1 MPDGLFA
8 MAGLGSSAEACVY
21 RECTLLFACV
31 QNAISR
37 PPANDKEAMNT
48 FMQVS
53 IRNLSF
59 TYDGSYTPVF
69 ENVSFN
75 FDTSWRLG
83 LIGRNGKGKT
93 TLLRLLQKQFPYQ
106 GHIDMPLS
114 PVYFPYPIDDMSA
127 STRDVMLQAA
137 PEAEEWQLIC
147 ELNQLAVDDSVLDRP
162 FSTLSKGEQTKVL
175 LAALFTREDAYPLI
189 DEPTNH
195 LDAHGRELVADYL
208 RRKDGFLLVSHDRA
222 FLNRCID
229 HVLSLNRSDVW
240 VMQGNY
246 DTWEARL
253 NQQNEY
259 EQGRN
264 EVLRRDIRHL
274 EESARRTAEWSAKAE
289 KGKFHVA
296 PSVSAVVDRGYV
308 GAKAASMMKKSMNAV
323 RRKERAIEEKRSL
336 LHNVEKVGELKLTV
350 LQHPKDVLISVV
362 NGRVEYD
369 AGSPGGSRVVCENV
383 NFTLR
388 RGERVA
394 LTGPNGCGK
403 SSILK
408 ALVGAGGSLAGD
420 ISIAPSLVISYVP
433 QQTDDLFGTM
443 DDFISRSDVD
453 ETLFKAILRNMDFT
467 RDLFER
473 PLERMSQ
480 GQKKKLLLAR
490 SLCIPAHVYI
500 WDEPLNYI
508 DVLSRVQLE
517 GLLTEYAPAM
527 LLVEHDAVFLER
539 VCTKTLDLDQ
549 PAERSKMI

>member
-1 MPDGLFA
+1 
-8 MAGLGSSAEACVY
+8 
-21 RECTLLFACV
+21 
-31 QNAISR
+31 
-37 PPANDKEAMNT
+37 
-48 FMQVS
+48 MQVS

-59 TYDGSYTPVF
+59 IYDGSYTPVF

-75 FDTSWRLG
+75 FDTSWHLG

-93 TLLRLLQKQFPYQ
+93 TLLRLLQKQYTFQ
-106 GHIDMPLS
+106 GHIDMPLT
-114 PVYFPYPIDDMSA
+114 PVYFPYPVADDSQT
-127 STRDVMLQAA
+127 TRDVMLQAA
-137 PEAEEWQLIC
+137 PDAEEWMLIC
-147 ELNQLAVDDSVLDRP
+147 ELNQLDVDDSVLERP
-162 FSTLSKGEQTKVL
+162 FSTLSKGEQTKAL
-175 LAALFTREDAYPLI
+175 LAALFTRDDAYPLI

-195 LDAHGRELVADYL
+195 LDAHGRALVADYL

-264 EVLRRDIRHL
+264 EVLRRDIKHL
-274 EESARRTAEWSAKAE
+274 QAAAQRTASWSSKVEATKI
-289 KGKFHVA
+289 GFN
-296 PSVSAVVDRGYV
+296 PNDVDNSIDRRAYL
-308 GAKAASMMKKSMNAV
+308 GAKSEKMMKRSKAIMQ
-323 RRKERAIEEKRSL
+323 RQERAIEEKKSL

-350 LQHPKDVLISVV
+350 LHHPKDVLISVT
-362 NGRVEYD
+362 GGKVEYD
-369 AGSPGGSRVVCENV
+369 GRVVCENV
-383 NFTLR
+383 NFVLR
-388 RGERVA
+388 RGERLS

-408 ALVGAGGSLAGD
+408 ALVGAGGSLTGQV
-420 ISIAPSLVISYVP
+420 SIAPNLIVSYVP
-433 QQTDDLFGTM
+433 QQTDDLVGTM
-443 DDFISRSDVD
+443 DDFISRSDID

-490 SLCIPAHVYI
+490 SLCIPAHLYV

-517 GLLTEYAPAM
+517 GLLAEYAPTM

-539 VCTKTLDLDQ
+539 VCSSQLNMGGAQ
-549 PAERSKMI
+549 

>member
-1 MPDGLFA
+1 
-8 MAGLGSSAEACVY
+8 
-21 RECTLLFACV
+21 
-31 QNAISR
+31 
-37 PPANDKEAMNT
+37 
-48 FMQVS
+48 MQVS
-53 IRNLSF
+53 IRDLSF

-69 ENVSFN
+69 EHVSFN

-93 TLLRLLQKQFPYQ
+93 TLLRLLMKEFRPE
-106 GHIDMPLS
+106 GRIDIPLT
-114 PVYFPYPIDDMSA
+114 PVYFPYPVADDSLN
-127 STRDVMLQAA
+127 TREIMLSAA
-137 PEAEEWQLIC
+137 PGAEEWQLIC
-147 ELNQLAVDDSVLDRP
+147 ELNQLDVDDSVLDRP
-162 FSTLSKGEQTKVL
+162 FYTLSKGEQTKAL

-195 LDAHGRELVADYL
+195 LDAHGRALVADYL
-208 RRKDGFLLVSHDRA
+208 RRKDGYLLVSHDRA

-240 VMQGNY
+240 AMQGNY

-264 EVLRRDIRHL
+264 EVLRRDIKHL
-274 EESARRTAEWSAKAE
+274 EDSARRTAEWSNKVEATKI
-289 KGKFHVA
+289 GGHTY
-296 PSVSAVVDRGYV
+296 DRGAV
-308 GAKAASMMKKSMNAV
+308 GAQAAAMMKKSMSTL
-323 RRKERAIEEKRSL
+323 RRRERAIEEKRSL

-350 LQHPKDVLISVV
+350 LRHPKDVLISVV
-362 NGRVEYD
+362 NGKVEYD
-369 AGSPGGSRVVCENV
+369 GRVVCENV
-383 NFTLR
+383 NFVLR
-388 RGERVA
+388 QGQRLS

-408 ALVGAGGSLAGD
+408 ALAGMGGSLSGE
-420 ISIAPSLVISYVP
+420 ISIAPNLVISYVP
-433 QQTDDLFGTM
+433 QQTDDLTGTM
-443 DDFISRSDVD
+443 DDFISRAGVD

-473 PLERMSQ
+473 PLARMSQ

-490 SLCIPAHVYI
+490 SLCIPAHLYI

-517 GLLTEYAPAM
+517 GLLTEYAPTM

-539 VCTKTLDLDQ
+539 VCTDRLELGGAT
-549 PAERSKMI
+549 

>member
-1 MPDGLFA
+1 
-8 MAGLGSSAEACVY
+8 
-21 RECTLLFACV
+21 
-31 QNAISR
+31 
-37 PPANDKEAMNT
+37 
-48 FMQVS
+48 MQVS

-69 ENVSFN
+69 ENVSFT

-93 TLLRLLQKQFPYQ
+93 TLLRLLQKQYAHQ
-106 GHIDMPLS
+106 GRIDMPLT
-114 PVYFPYPIDDMSA
+114 PVYFPYPVDDPIRTA
-127 STRDVMLQAA
+127 REVMHTAA
-137 PEAEEWQLIC
+137 PDAAEWQLLC
-147 ELNQLAVDDSVLDRP
+147 ELNQLEVDESVLDRP
-162 FSTLSKGEQTKVL
+162 FLTLSKGEMTKAL
-175 LAALFTREDAYPLI
+175 LAALFAREDAYPLI

-195 LDAHGRELVADYL
+195 LDAHGRALVADYL

-229 HVLSLNRSDVW
+229 HVLSLNRADVW

-259 EQGRN
+259 EQNRN

-274 EESARRTAEWSAKAE
+274 EESARRMAEWSDKVEATKIGTHA
-289 KGKFHVA
+289 A
-296 PSVSAVVDRGYV
+296 DRGAI
-308 GAKAASMMKKSMNAV
+308 GAQAAAMMKKSMNALH
-323 RRKERAIEEKRSL
+323 RRERAIAEKRAL

-350 LQHPKDVLISVV
+350 LHHPKEVLIQVV
-362 NGRVEYD
+362 NGRVEYE
-369 AGSPGGSRVVCENV
+369 GRTVCEGV

-388 RGERVA
+388 RGERIA
-394 LTGPNGCGK
+394 LSGPNGCGK

-408 ALVGAGGSLAGD
+408 ALVGAGGALTGEVSV
-420 ISIAPSLVISYVP
+420 APNLVVSYVP
-433 QQTDDLFGTM
+433 QQTDNLTGMM
-443 DDFISRSDVD
+443 DGFIRQNGVD

-517 GLLTEYAPAM
+517 GLLLACEPTM
-527 LLVEHDAVFLER
+527 LLVEHDAVFLAR
-539 VCTKTLDLDQ
+539 VCTRSPIDL
-549 PAERSKMI
+549 

>member
-1 MPDGLFA
+1 
-8 MAGLGSSAEACVY
+8 
-21 RECTLLFACV
+21 
-31 QNAISR
+31 
-37 PPANDKEAMNT
+37 
-48 FMQVS
+48 MQAS

-69 ENVSFN
+69 ENVSFT
-75 FDTSWRLG
+75 FDTSWHLG

-93 TLLRLLQKQFPYQ
+93 TLLRLLQRQFAHQ
-106 GHIDMPLS
+106 GQIDMPLT
-114 PVYFPYPIDDMSA
+114 PVYFPYPVDDPSRT
-127 STRDVMLQAA
+127 TREVMRSAA
-137 PEAEEWQLIC
+137 PDAEEWMLLC
-147 ELNQLAVDDSVLDRP
+147 ELNQLEVDDSVLDRP
-162 FSTLSKGEQTKVL
+162 FSTLSKGEMTKAL

-195 LDAHGRELVADYL
+195 LDAHGRALVADYL

-259 EQGRN
+259 EQNRN
-264 EVLRRDIRHL
+264 ETLRRDIHRL
-274 EESARRTAEWSAKAE
+274 EESARRMAEWSNRVEATKIGSHAL
-289 KGKFHVA
+289 
-296 PSVSAVVDRGYV
+296 DRGAI
-308 GAKAASMMKKSMNAV
+308 GAQAAAMMKKSMNTL
-323 RRKERAIEEKRSL
+323 RRRERAIEEKRSL

-350 LQHPKDVLISVV
+350 LRHPKDVLIQVV
-362 NGRVEYD
+362 NGTVSYD
-369 AGSPGGSRVVCENV
+369 GRIICEGV
-383 NFTLR
+383 SFTLR
-388 RGERVA
+388 RGERIA

-403 SSILK
+403 SSLLK
-408 ALVGAGGSLAGD
+408 ALVGVGGSLTGEV
-420 ISIAPSLVISYVP
+420 SIAPNLVISYVP
-433 QQTDDLFGTM
+433 QQTDDLVGTM
-443 DDFISRSDVD
+443 DDFIRRSGVD

-517 GLLTEYAPAM
+517 GLLLTYEPTM

-539 VCTKTLDLDQ
+539 VCTRAPVALKGDVQ
-549 PAERSKMI
+549 

>member
-1 MPDGLFA
+1 
-8 MAGLGSSAEACVY
+8 
-21 RECTLLFACV
+21 
-31 QNAISR
+31 
-37 PPANDKEAMNT
+37 
-48 FMQVS
+48 MQVS

-59 TYDGSYTPVF
+59 MYDGSYTPVF
-69 ENVSFN
+69 ENVTFN
-75 FDTSWRLG
+75 FDTSWHLG
-83 LIGRNGKGKT
+83 LIGRNGRGKT
-93 TLLRLLQKQFPYQ
+93 TLLRLLQKQYTYQ
-106 GHIDMPLS
+106 GHIDMPLT
-114 PVYFPYPIDDMSA
+114 PVYFPYSVADDSQT
-127 STRDVMLQAA
+127 TREVMLQAA
-137 PEAEEWQLIC
+137 PDAEEWMLIC
-147 ELNQLAVDDSVLDRP
+147 ELNQLDVDNSVLERP
-162 FSTLSKGEQTKVL
+162 FSTLSKGEQTKAL
-175 LAALFTREDAYPLI
+175 LAALFTRDDAYPLI

-195 LDAHGRELVADYL
+195 LDAHGRALVADYL

-264 EVLRRDIRHL
+264 EVLRRDIKHL
-274 EESARRTAEWSAKAE
+274 QAAAQRTASWSSKVEATKI
-289 KGKFHVA
+289 GFN
-296 PSVSAVVDRGYV
+296 PNDVDNSIDRRAYL
-308 GAKAASMMKKSMNAV
+308 GAKSEKMMKRSKAIMQ
-323 RRKERAIEEKRSL
+323 RQERAIEEKKSL

-350 LQHPKDVLISVV
+350 LHHPKDVLISVT
-362 NGRVEYD
+362 GGKVEYD
-369 AGSPGGSRVVCENV
+369 GRVVCENV
-383 NFTLR
+383 NFVLR
-388 RGERVA
+388 RGERLS

-408 ALVGAGGSLAGD
+408 ALVGAGGSLTGQV
-420 ISIAPSLVISYVP
+420 SIAPNLIVSYVP
-433 QQTDDLFGTM
+433 QQTDDLVGTM
-443 DDFISRSDVD
+443 DDFISRSDID

-490 SLCIPAHVYI
+490 SLCIPAHLYV

-517 GLLTEYAPAM
+517 GLLAEYAPTM

-539 VCTKTLDLDQ
+539 VCSSQLNMGGAQ
-549 PAERSKMI
+549 

>member
-1 MPDGLFA
+1 
-8 MAGLGSSAEACVY
+8 MAVLCVY
-21 RECTLLFACV
+21 RGYCPPFCV
-31 QNAISR
+31 RFFRLPLSCY
-37 PPANDKEAMNT
+37 KEAMNT
-48 FMQVS
+48 CMQVS
-53 IRNLSF
+53 IRDLTF
-59 TYDGSYTPVF
+59 MYDGSYTPVF
-69 ENVSFN
+69 EHVSFN

-93 TLLRLLQKQFPYQ
+93 TLLRLLQKQYAYQ
-106 GHIDMPLS
+106 GHIDMPLT
-114 PVYFPYPIDDMSA
+114 PVYFPYPVADMSA
-127 STRDVMLQAA
+127 ATRDVMLTAA
-137 PEAEEWQLIC
+137 PDAEEWQLVC
-147 ELNQLAVDDSVLDRP
+147 ELNQLDVDDSVLDRP
-162 FSTLSKGEQTKVL
+162 FATLSKGEQTKVL
-175 LAALFTREDAYPLI
+175 LAALFTRDDAYPLI

-195 LDAHGRELVADYL
+195 LDAHGRALVANYL

-259 EQGRN
+259 EQNRN

-274 EESARRTAEWSAKAE
+274 EESARRTAEWSDRVEATKI
-289 KGKFHVA
+289 GFG
-296 PSVSAVVDRGYV
+296 PCDRGAI
-308 GAKAASMMKKSMNAV
+308 GHKAAKMMARSLATRS
-323 RRKERAIEEKRSL
+323 RRERAIEEKRSL

-350 LQHPKDVLISVV
+350 LRHPKDVLLSVTS
-362 NGRVEYD
+362 GKVEYD
-369 AGSPGGSRVVCENV
+369 AGNPGGSRIVCEDV
-383 NFTLR
+383 NFILR
-388 RGERVA
+388 RGERLS

-408 ALVGAGGSLAGD
+408 ALVGAGGSLVGD
-420 ISIAPSLVISYVP
+420 ISIAPNLIVSYVP
-433 QQTDDLFGTM
+433 QQTDDLSGTM
-443 DDFISRSDVD
+443 DDFISRSNID

-473 PLERMSQ
+473 PLEKMSQ

-490 SLCIPAHVYI
+490 SLCIPAHVYV

-517 GLLTEYAPAM
+517 GLLLEYEPTM

-539 VCTKTLDLDQ
+539 VCTHQLELGGIT
-549 PAERSKMI
+549 

>member
-1 MPDGLFA
+1 
-8 MAGLGSSAEACVY
+8 
-21 RECTLLFACV
+21 
-31 QNAISR
+31 
-37 PPANDKEAMNT
+37 MNT

-93 TLLRLLQKQFPYQ
+93 TLLRLLQKQHQYQ
-106 GHIDMPLS
+106 GHIDMPLT
-114 PVYFPYPIDDMSA
+114 PVYFPYPVQDDSQN
-127 STRDVMLQAA
+127 TREIMLSAA

-147 ELNQLAVDDSVLDRP
+147 ELNQLDVDDSVLDRP
-162 FSTLSKGEQTKVL
+162 FRTLSKGEQTKAL

-195 LDAHGRELVADYL
+195 LDAHGRALVADYL
-208 RRKDGFLLVSHDRA
+208 RCKDGFLLVSHDRA
-222 FLNRCID
+222 FLNQCID

-274 EESARRTAEWSAKAE
+274 EESARRTAEWSSKAE

-296 PSVSAVVDRGYV
+296 PSVSAVVDRGFV
-308 GAKAASMMKKSMNAV
+308 GAKAASMMMKSMNAV

-350 LQHPKDVLISVV
+350 LRHPKDVLISVV

-369 AGSPGGSRVVCENV
+369 GRVVCEDV
-383 NFTLR
+383 NFILR

-408 ALVGAGGSLAGD
+408 ALVGAGGSLTGE
-420 ISIAPSLVISYVP
+420 ISIAPNLVISYVP
-433 QQTDDLFGTM
+433 QQTDDLTGTM
-443 DDFISRSDVD
+443 EDFISHSDID

-490 SLCIPAHVYI
+490 SLCIPAHVYV

-517 GLLTEYAPAM
+517 GLLIEYEPTM

-539 VCTKTLDLDQ
+539 VCTGEIGLGGVK
-549 PAERSKMI
+549 

>member
-1 MPDGLFA
+1 
-8 MAGLGSSAEACVY
+8 
-21 RECTLLFACV
+21 
-31 QNAISR
+31 
-37 PPANDKEAMNT
+37 
-48 FMQVS
+48 MQVS
-53 IRNLSF
+53 VRNLSF

-69 ENVSFN
+69 ENVSFH
-75 FDTSWRLG
+75 FDTSWHLG

-93 TLLRLLQKQFPYQ
+93 TLLRLMQRQFSHQ
-106 GHIDMPLS
+106 GTIDLPLT
-114 PVYFPYPIDDMSA
+114 PVYFPYPVEDPSLM
-127 STRDVMLQAA
+127 TREVMLRSANSGGDEIA
-137 PEAEEWQLIC
+137 EWQLLC
-147 ELNQLAVDDSVLDRP
+147 ELNQLEVDESVLDRP
-162 FSTLSKGEQTKVL
+162 FATLSKGEMTKVL
-175 LAALFTREDAYPLI
+175 LAALFAREDAYPLI

-195 LDAHGRELVADYL
+195 LDTHGRELVADYL

-274 EESARRTAEWSAKAE
+274 EESARRTAEWSNKVEASKI
-289 KGKFHVA
+289 GGHTY
-296 PSVSAVVDRGYV
+296 DRGAV
-308 GAKAASMMKKSMNAV
+308 GAQAARVMKKSINALQ
-323 RRKERAIEEKRSL
+323 RRERALEEKRSL

-350 LQHPKDVLISVV
+350 LQHPKDVLISVS
-362 NGRVEYD
+362 NGRVAYD
-369 AGSPGGSRVVCENV
+369 GRTVCENV
-383 NFTLR
+383 SFVLR
-388 RGERVA
+388 RGERLA
-394 LTGPNGCGK
+394 LSGPNGCGK

-408 ALVGAGGSLAGD
+408 ALAGVGGSLQGD
-420 ISIAPSLVISYVP
+420 VSIAPNLVISYVP
-433 QQTDDLFGTM
+433 QQTDDLKGTM
-443 DDFISRSDVD
+443 DDFISRSGVD

-490 SLCIPAHVYI
+490 SLCIPAHLYI
-500 WDEPLNYI
+500 WDEPMNYI

-517 GLLTEYAPAM
+517 GLLLEYAPTL

-539 VCTKTLDLDQ
+539 ICTKAIRLGGT
-549 PAERSKMI
+549 R

>member
-1 MPDGLFA
+1 
-8 MAGLGSSAEACVY
+8 
-21 RECTLLFACV
+21 
-31 QNAISR
+31 
-37 PPANDKEAMNT
+37 MNT

-53 IRNLSF
+53 IRGLSF

-69 ENVSFN
+69 EHVSFN

-93 TLLRLLQKQFPYQ
+93 TLLRLLQKQYPHQ
-106 GHIDMPLS
+106 GRIDMPLT
-114 PVYFPYPIDDMSA
+114 PVYFPYPVADLSA

-137 PEAEEWQLIC
+137 PDAEEWQLLC
-147 ELNQLAVDDSVLDRP
+147 ELNQLDVDDSVLDRP
-162 FSTLSKGEQTKVL
+162 FSTLSKGEQTKAL
-175 LAALFTREDAYPLI
+175 LAALFAREDVYPLI

-195 LDAHGRELVADYL
+195 LDAHGRALVADYL
-208 RRKDGFLLVSHDRA
+208 HRKGGRSPAGGFLLVSHDRA

-246 DTWEARL
+246 DAWEARL

-259 EQGRN
+259 EQSRN
-264 EVLRRDIRHL
+264 EVLRRDIKHL
-274 EESARRTAEWSAKAE
+274 ESAVLRTASWSNKMEATKI
-289 KGKFHVA
+289 GFN
-296 PSVSAVVDRGYV
+296 PRNVDNSIDRRAYI
-308 GAKAASMMKKSMNAV
+308 GAKSEKMMKRSKAILQ
-323 RRKERAIEEKRSL
+323 RQERAIEEKRSL

-350 LQHPKDVLISVV
+350 LRHPKDVLISVV
-362 NGRVEYD
+362 NGKVEYN
-369 AGSPGGSRVVCENV
+369 GRTVCEGV
-383 NFTLR
+383 NFVLR
-388 RGERVA
+388 QGERLS

-408 ALVGAGGSLAGD
+408 ALVGAGGSLTGD
-420 ISIAPSLVISYVP
+420 ISVAPNLIVSYVP
-433 QQTDDLFGTM
+433 QQTDDLAGTM
-443 DDFISRSDVD
+443 DEFIRRAGIDA
-453 ETLFKAILRNMDFT
+453 TLFKAILRNMDFT

-490 SLCIPAHVYI
+490 SLCIPAHVYV

-517 GLLTEYAPAM
+517 GLLLEYQPTM

-539 VCTKTLDLDQ
+539 VCTKTVELGRAL
-549 PAERSKMI
+549 

>member
-1 MPDGLFA
+1 M
-8 MAGLGSSAEACVY
+8 EAKTY
-21 RECTLLFACV
+21 
-31 QNAISR
+31 
-37 PPANDKEAMNT
+37 
-48 FMQVS
+48 MQVS
-53 IRNLSF
+53 VRDLSF

-69 ENVSFN
+69 EHVSFN

-93 TLLRLLQKQFPYQ
+93 TLLRLLMGQVKPE
-106 GHIDMPLS
+106 GRIDMPLT
-114 PVYFPYPIDDMSA
+114 PVYFPYPVDDPSA
-127 STRDVMLQAA
+127 STRQVMLSAA
-137 PEAEEWQLIC
+137 NAAFRRGEAYPLPPAGEEDVQEWQLIC
-147 ELNQLAVDDSVLDRP
+147 ELNQLDVDDSVLDRP
-162 FSTLSKGEQTKVL
+162 FSTLSKGEQTKAL
-175 LAALFTREDAYPLI
+175 LAALFAREDVYPLI

-195 LDAHGRELVADYL
+195 LDAHGRALVADYL
-208 RRKDGFLLVSHDRA
+208 NRKDGRSSAGGFLLVSHDRA

-274 EESARRTAEWSAKAE
+274 EESARRSAEWAAKAE
-289 KGKFHVA
+289 KGKFHVP

-308 GAKAASMMKKSMNAV
+308 GAKAASMMSKATNSL
-323 RRKERAIEEKRSL
+323 RRKERAIEEKKSL

-362 NGRVEYD
+362 GGKVTYDGRT
-369 AGSPGGSRVVCENV
+369 VCENV

-388 RGERVA
+388 QGDRLS

-403 SSILK
+403 SSVLK
-408 ALVGAGGSLAGD
+408 ALAGVGGSLSGE
-420 ISIAPSLVISYVP
+420 IGIAPNLVISYVP
-433 QQTDDLFGTM
+433 QQTDDLTGTM
-443 DDFISRSDVD
+443 DEFISRSDVD

-473 PLERMSQ
+473 PLARMSQ

-517 GLLTEYAPAM
+517 GLLTEYAPTM

-539 VCTKTLDLDQ
+539 VCTSTLALG
-549 PAERSKMI
+549 

>member
-1 MPDGLFA
+1 
-8 MAGLGSSAEACVY
+8 
-21 RECTLLFACV
+21 
-31 QNAISR
+31 
-37 PPANDKEAMNT
+37 
-48 FMQVS
+48 MQVS
-53 IRNLSF
+53 VRNLSF
-59 TYDGSYTPVF
+59 TYDGTYTPVF
-69 ENVSFN
+69 EQVSFN

-93 TLLRLLQKQFPYQ
+93 TLLRLLQKQYAYQ
-106 GHIDMPLS
+106 GHIDMPLT
-114 PVYFPYPIDDMSA
+114 PVYFPYPVDDMSTD
-127 STRDVMLQAA
+127 TRDVMLRAA

-147 ELNQLAVDDSVLDRP
+147 ELNQLDVDDSVLDRP
-162 FSTLSKGEQTKVL
+162 FSTLSKGEQTKAL

-195 LDAHGRELVADYL
+195 LDAHGRALVADYL

-246 DTWEARL
+246 DTWEARF

-264 EVLRRDIRHL
+264 EVLRRDIKHL

-296 PSVSAVVDRGYV
+296 PSVSAVVDRGFV
-308 GAKAASMMKKSMNAV
+308 GAKAASMMKKSQNAV
-323 RRKERAIEEKRSL
+323 HRKERAIEEKKSL
-336 LHNVEKVGELKLTV
+336 LHNVEKVGELKLAV
-350 LQHPKDVLISVV
+350 LRHPKDVLISVV
-362 NGRVEYD
+362 NGKVEYE
-369 AGSPGGSRVVCENV
+369 GRVVCDGV

-388 RGERVA
+388 RGQRLA

-408 ALVGAGGSLAGD
+408 ALAGAGGSLTGD
-420 ISIAPSLVISYVP
+420 ISVAPNLIISYVP
-433 QQTDDLFGTM
+433 QQTDDLVGTM
-443 DDFISRSDVD
+443 EDFISRGQEVGQNARLALSSRAMMARSQHRSAGAGMAEID

-473 PLERMSQ
+473 PLDKMSQ

-490 SLCIPAHVYI
+490 SLCIPAHVYV

-517 GLLTEYAPAM
+517 GLLTEYEPTM

-539 VCTKTLDLDQ
+539 VCTDEITL
-549 PAERSKMI
+549 SGT

>member
-1 MPDGLFA
+1 
-8 MAGLGSSAEACVY
+8 
-21 RECTLLFACV
+21 
-31 QNAISR
+31 
-37 PPANDKEAMNT
+37 
-48 FMQVS
+48 MQVS

-106 GHIDMPLS
+106 GHIDMPLT
-114 PVYFPYPIDDMSA
+114 PVYFPYPVADVSA
-127 STRDVMLQAA
+127 NTRDVMLSAA
-137 PEAEEWQLIC
+137 PDAEEWQLIC
-147 ELNQLAVDDSVLDRP
+147 ELNQLEVDDSVLDRP
-162 FSTLSKGEQTKVL
+162 FSTLSKGEQTKAL
-175 LAALFTREDAYPLI
+175 LAALFTREDGRSPAGTYPLI

-195 LDAHGRELVADYL
+195 LDAHGRALVADYL
-208 RRKDGFLLVSHDRA
+208 RRKDGYLLVSHDRA

-246 DTWEARL
+246 DTWETRL

-289 KGKFHVA
+289 KGKFHVP
-296 PSVSAVVDRGYV
+296 PSVSAVVDRGFV
-308 GAKAASMMKKSMNAV
+308 GSKAASMMKKSMNAV

-336 LHNVEKVGELKLTV
+336 LHNVEKVGDLKLTV
-350 LQHPKDVLISVV
+350 LQHPKDVLIKVV
-362 NGRVEYD
+362 NGKVSYENRII
-369 AGSPGGSRVVCENV
+369 CENV

-388 RGERVA
+388 RGDRLA

-408 ALVGAGGSLAGD
+408 ALVGAGGSLSGD
-420 ISIAPSLVISYVP
+420 VSIAPNLIVSYVP
-433 QQTDDLFGTM
+433 QQTDDLAGTM
-443 DDFISRSDVD
+443 ADFIARGHEVGQSTRSALSSQAGMAEID

-490 SLCIPAHVYI
+490 SLCRPAHVYI

-517 GLLTEYAPAM
+517 GLLLEYEPTM
-527 LLVEHDAVFLER
+527 LLVEHDAVFLDR
-539 VCTKTLDLDQ
+539 VCTGLL
-549 PAERSKMI
+549 PLSGGAP

>member
-1 MPDGLFA
+1 
-8 MAGLGSSAEACVY
+8 
-21 RECTLLFACV
+21 
-31 QNAISR
+31 
-37 PPANDKEAMNT
+37 MNT

-93 TLLRLLQKQFPYQ
+93 TLLRLLQKLHPHQ
-106 GHIDMPLS
+106 GRIDMPLT
-114 PVYFPYPIDDMSA
+114 PVYFPYPVADDSQ
-127 STRDVMLQAA
+127 TTQDVMLSAA
-137 PEAEEWQLIC
+137 PDAEEWQLIC
-147 ELNQLAVDDSVLDRP
+147 ELNQLDVDDSVLGRP
-162 FSTLSKGEQTKVL
+162 FSTLSKGEQTKAL

-208 RRKDGFLLVSHDRA
+208 RRKDGFHLVSHDRA

-264 EVLRRDIRHL
+264 EVLRREIKHL

-388 RGERVA
+388 RGERIA

-408 ALVGAGGSLAGD
+408 ALVGAGGSLTGD
-420 ISIAPSLVISYVP
+420 ISIAPNLIVSYVP
-433 QQTDDLFGTM
+433 QQTDDLSGTM

-490 SLCIPAHVYI
+490 SLCIPAHLYV

-517 GLLTEYAPAM
+517 GLLTEYEPAM

-539 VCTKTLDLDQ
+539 VCTGRLDLDH
-549 PAERSKMI
+549 PDERSKII

>member
-1 MPDGLFA
+1 
-8 MAGLGSSAEACVY
+8 
-21 RECTLLFACV
+21 
-31 QNAISR
+31 
-37 PPANDKEAMNT
+37 
-48 FMQVS
+48 MQVS
-53 IRNLSF
+53 IRDLSF

-69 ENVSFN
+69 EHVSFN

-93 TLLRLLQKQFPYQ
+93 TLLRLLMKEFRPE
-106 GHIDMPLS
+106 GRIDIPLT
-114 PVYFPYPIDDMSA
+114 PVYFPYPVADDSLN
-127 STRDVMLQAA
+127 TREIMLSAA
-137 PEAEEWQLIC
+137 PGVEEWQLIC
-147 ELNQLAVDDSVLDRP
+147 ELNQLDVDDSVLDRP
-162 FSTLSKGEQTKVL
+162 FYTLSKGEQTKAL

-195 LDAHGRELVADYL
+195 LDAHGRALVADYL
-208 RRKDGFLLVSHDRA
+208 RRKDGYLLVSHDRA

-253 NQQNEY
+253 NQQNDY

-264 EVLRRDIRHL
+264 EVLRRDIKHL
-274 EESARRTAEWSAKAE
+274 EDSARRTAEWSNKVEATKI
-289 KGKFHVA
+289 GGHTY
-296 PSVSAVVDRGYV
+296 DRGAV
-308 GAKAASMMKKSMNAV
+308 GAQAAAMMKKSMSTL
-323 RRKERAIEEKRSL
+323 RRRERAIEEKRSL

-350 LQHPKDVLISVV
+350 LRHPKDVLISVV
-362 NGRVEYD
+362 NGKVEYD
-369 AGSPGGSRVVCENV
+369 GRVVCENV
-383 NFTLR
+383 NFVLR
-388 RGERVA
+388 QGQRLS

-408 ALVGAGGSLAGD
+408 ALAGMGGSLSGE
-420 ISIAPSLVISYVP
+420 ISIAPNLVISYVP
-433 QQTDDLFGTM
+433 QQTDDLTGTM
-443 DDFISRSDVD
+443 DDFISRAGVD

-473 PLERMSQ
+473 PLARMSQ

-517 GLLTEYAPAM
+517 GLLTEYAPTM

-539 VCTKTLDLDQ
+539 VCTDRLELGGAT
-549 PAERSKMI
+549 